1 MPKVNGALYYP
12 SGFRSVN
19 FSGSVSQP
27 QEADLELVSLFNRYM
42 TNPTA
47 FHSWNHRKELI
58 EVAVRLLGDVSD
70 WLVFQQDNPM
80 ICDNA
85 YEFLEDTIAFIKTGK
100 RPFSIY
106 GRTSMFRTERVAR
119 YSDMDVKL
127 LSRKR
132 LQPLEAQL
140 PKNEK
145 SLLSLWLSRTG
156 GFEDLICSLYAW
168 FGPNEP
174 VKAL

>member
-1 MPKVNGALYYP
+1 MPRVNGCLYYP

-19 FSGSVSQP
+19 YSASVSQP

-42 TNPTA
+42 TNPVA
-47 FHSWNHRKELI
+47 FHNWKRRKEVI
-58 EVAVRLLGDVSD
+58 EVAVRLMGDVSE
-70 WLVFQQDNPM
+70 WLLLQQDNPM

-85 YEFLEDTIAFIKTGK
+85 YEFVEDTIAFIRTGK
-100 RPFSIY
+100 RPFTIY
-106 GRTSMFRTERVAR
+106 GRTSMFRTERKAR
-119 YSDMDVKL
+119 YSDTDVKL

-132 LQPLEAQL
+132 LQPLASQL
-140 PKNEK
+140 PKNER
-145 SLLSLWLSRTG
+145 SLLSLWLSRSG

-168 FGPNEP
+168 FGPSEP